1 MHARVYDHAGSAG
14 TRDVA
19 PARIAFHVLE
29 RVGIRDINH
38 FVAPWLACTFPCRRF
53 ADLLT
58 DARAR
63 LGGDVARY
71 AFIVVDSLHLRL
83 AGLPAHP
90 IRVLEPLPTP
100 ILAQQIKCV
109 LHAIK
114 RSEVAGRP
122 LFNAKLAL
130 IALCNRSQSI
140 NSASRISGCSKLI
153 CSRGDWWKKSPSGI
167 VVFGAI

>member
-1 MHARVYDHAGSAG
+1 MHARFYDHAGSAG

-38 FVAPWLACTFPCRRF
+38 FVAPWLAYTFPCRRF
-53 ADLLT
+53 ADLLA

-71 AFIVVDSLHLRL
+71 AFIVVDSHHLRL

-90 IRVLEPLPTP
+90 VGIFNPLPDD
-100 ILAQQIKCV
+100 LFVRQIECV
-109 LHAIK
+109 LQIQQ
-114 RSEVAGRP
+114 AGNQP
-122 LFNAKLAL
+122 
-130 IALCNRSQSI
+130 
-140 NSASRISGCSKLI
+140 G
-153 CSRGDWWKKSPSGI
+153 
-167 VVFGAI
+167 